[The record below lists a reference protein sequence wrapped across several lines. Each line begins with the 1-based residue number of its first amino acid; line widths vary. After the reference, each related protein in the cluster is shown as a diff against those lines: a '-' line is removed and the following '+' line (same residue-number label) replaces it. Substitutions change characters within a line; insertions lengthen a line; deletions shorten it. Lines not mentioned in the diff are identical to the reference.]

1 MWVWTIVF
9 KAKSHYVAYNHSVV
23 NVAMKENRHVDA
35 LLNLY
40 CASCNTI
47 VWLFHVY
54 ALHPYIHPY
63 MLHTSVCYV
72 RLDI

>member
-1 MWVWTIVF
+1 MSPTT
-9 KAKSHYVAYNHSVV
+9 SVV

-35 LLNLY
+35 LFNLY

-47 VWLFHVY
+47 VWFFHVY
-54 ALHPYIHPY
+54 ASAWPSLHPSIHPY

-72 RLDI
+72 RLDIK